1 MKSNA
6 ARESESWSVARVASR
21 SEEAQG
27 ICSFVLEPEPGQSLP
42 PFEAGAH
49 IELHVGDVIR
59 PYSLCNSPGDPNRY
73 VLGVQREVGGKG
85 GSVAICDSL
94 LPGHAVQFR
103 GPRNLFPLHKDTRSA
118 VLLAGG
124 IGITPLLAMAYQLQA
139 QETPFTLHVCSQTE
153 DRIPFRAQL
162 AALSG
167 AGDVQLH
174 CSRAVPGGRPKLQDL
189 IGSPRHGRH
198 LYLCGPSAFLEGAV
212 QAATELGWPQEAVH
226 LERFAAEAVS
236 AEDEQ
241 AFEVEIHSTGARIQ
255 VPPGVT
261 VADALEQAGFPVVRS
276 CNQGNCGTC
285 ITGVLSGTPDHRD
298 VILTEEERAR
308 NDCFTPCCSR
318 ACTERLVLD
327 L

>member
-1 MKSNA
+1 MKSNI
-6 ARESESWSVARVASR
+6 AREGESWAAAHVVSR
-21 SEEAQG
+21 NEEAQG
-27 ICSFVLEPEPGQSLP
+27 IWSFVLEPEPGQVLP

-49 IELHVGDVIR
+49 IELCVGDVIR
-59 PYSLCNSPGDPNRY
+59 PYSLCNSPGDRNRY
-73 VLGVQREVGGKG
+73 VLGIQREACGNG
-85 GSVAICDSL
+85 GSIAICDSL
-94 LPGHAVQFR
+94 LPGAKVQLR
-103 GPRNLFPLHKDTRSA
+103 GPRNLFPLHHDTRSA
-118 VLLAGG
+118 ILLAGG
-124 IGITPLLAMAYQLQA
+124 IGITPLLAMACQLAA
-139 QETPFTLHVCSQTE
+139 QGTPFTLHVCSRTE

-162 AALSG
+162 ASLSG
-167 AGDVQLH
+167 FGDVHLH
-174 CSRAVPGGRPKLQDL
+174 CSRAVPSGRPKLRDL
-189 IGSPRHGRH
+189 IGPPEHGRH
-198 LYLCGPSAFLEGAV
+198 LYLCGPSPFLEGAV
-212 QAATELGWPQEAVH
+212 QAATGLGWPQEAVH
-226 LERFAAEAVS
+226 VERFAAETVS
-236 AEDEQ
+236 AGDEQ
-241 AFEVEIHSTGARIQ
+241 AFEVEIHSTGARIH